1 MKLLV
6 IIPAFNEASVIGSVI
21 ASVKTNLPTAD
32 ILIVDDGSSD
42 ATSEQAKKHDV
53 TVVRHI
59 VNRGLGGAIG
69 TGLAFAK
76 RHAYD
81 IAITLDADGQH
92 DPKDA
97 QTMIALLQK
106 DKFDLVIGSRLVKGM
121 LEMPSDRRLLNWLA
135 NAITFLL
142 FGVKTTD
149 SQSGFRA
156 FNRKAIQTISLKTER
171 MEVSS
176 EIFAEINRLHLRF
189 AEVPISVIYTDYSR
203 AKGQQNSNKW
213 SVGYKLM
220 LRLFR

>member
-6 IIPAFNEASVIGSVI
+6 IIPAFNEASIIGSVI
-21 ASVKTNLPTAD
+21 TSVHKTLPDAE

-42 ATSEQAKKHDV
+42 ATSEQAKKHNV
-53 TVVRHI
+53 MVVRHI

-76 RHAYD
+76 RHTYD

-97 QTMIALLQK
+97 RAMIALLRQ
-106 DKFDLVIGSRLVKGM
+106 DQYDLVIGSRMIQGI

-135 NAITFLL
+135 NALTFLL

-156 FNRKAIQTISLKTER
+156 FNRKAIQMISLKTER

-176 EIFAEINRLHLRF
+176 EIFAEINRLKLRF
-189 AEVPISVIYTDYSR
+189 TEVPISVIYTDYSR
-203 AKGQQNSNKW
+203 SKGQQNSNKW